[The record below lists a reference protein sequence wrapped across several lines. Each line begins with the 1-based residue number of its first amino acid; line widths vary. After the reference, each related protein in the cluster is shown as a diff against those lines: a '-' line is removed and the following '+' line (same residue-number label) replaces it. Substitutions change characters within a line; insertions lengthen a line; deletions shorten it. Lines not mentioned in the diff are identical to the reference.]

1 MTRVRTRRNTTSIRL
16 SDAEEK
22 AIEKAADCL
31 GRSFGEFIRI
41 ASADKAFE
49 VLSQITQKGNN
60 TDDTRAD

>member
-1 MTRVRTRRNTTSIRL
+1 MTRVRTRRNTTTSIRL

-49 VLSQITQKGNN
+49 VLSQKGDDP
-60 TDDTRAD
+60 DDTRTD